1 MDHWKLRSCL
11 VLGSEADA
19 AIFDKAIELKQQL
32 EGLGWGES
40 GGSLVVA
47 SGGDVQPAG
56 SLRLLLIAEPGKI
69 SIENLFKIPRSLT
82 FCTDV
87 EIVHNTGR
95 DITWCRW
102 GDSGR
107 QHWLLPVAYVP
118 VIGLRLAVA
127 EIACDW
133 PETGRGRDCL

>member
-1 MDHWKLRSCL
+1 MST
-11 VLGSEADA
+11 

-32 EGLGWGES
+32 EGLGRGES

-56 SLRLLLIAEPGKI
+56 SLRLLLIAEPGKV

-82 FCTDV
+82 FCTDA

-95 DITWCRW
+95 DNNMVSMGRFWKATLVVA
-102 GDSGR
+102 SG
-107 QHWLLPVAYVP
+107 LC
-118 VIGLRLAVA
+118 
-127 EIACDW
+127 ACD
-133 PETGRGRDCL
+133 